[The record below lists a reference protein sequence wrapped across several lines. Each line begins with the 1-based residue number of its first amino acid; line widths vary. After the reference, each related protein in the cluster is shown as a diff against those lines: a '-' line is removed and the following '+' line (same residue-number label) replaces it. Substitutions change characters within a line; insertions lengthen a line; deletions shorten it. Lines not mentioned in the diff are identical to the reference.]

1 MMVLY
6 REEERIIHDRFL
18 NFPSYLKEGDVLVIN
33 VTKVIKARL
42 LGRKPT
48 GAKVEILLLRKL
60 GKNLWEAL
68 TRPARRLR
76 KGDRVIF
83 TRGREAEISQ
93 EGEGG
98 KRIVEF
104 LFPLERE
111 LDRLGRVPLPPYIR
125 REPLPEDEERYQTIY
140 AREGRSV
147 AAPTAGLHFS
157 REILNEVKKKA
168 EVIEIV
174 HNVGEATFRPLTKEV
189 VEENSL
195 PPEEYYISP
204 EASLGLKK
212 AVEEGR
218 RIIGVGTT
226 VVRAL
231 ESAYAHGFSP
241 GSHFTDLFIYPGYEF
256 KVIKGLL
263 TNFHLPRSS
272 LILLVSAFA
281 GREFL
286 LRAYRLAVEEK
297 YRFYSYGD
305 CMLIL

>member
-6 REEERIIHDRFL
+6 REGERIIHDRFL

-48 GAKVEILLLRKL
+48 GARVEILLLRKL
-60 GKNLWEAL
+60 GDNLWEGL

-83 TRGREAEISQ
+83 ARDREAEIRQ

-98 KRIVEF
+98 KRSIEF
-104 LFPLERE
+104 FFPLEME
-111 LDRLGRVPLPPYIR
+111 LDKLGRVPLPPYIR
-125 REPLPEDEERYQTIY
+125 REPLPDDEERYQTIY
-140 AREGRSV
+140 AKEGRSV

-157 REILNEVKKKA
+157 QEILTEVKKKA

-189 VEENSL
+189 VEENFL
-195 PPEEYYISP
+195 PPEEYYIYP
-204 EASLGLKK
+204 EASRGLKK

-218 RIIGVGTT
+218 RIIAVGTT

-231 ESAYAHGFSP
+231 ESAYSHGFSP
-241 GSHFTDLFIYPGYEF
+241 GSHFTDLFIFPGYEF
-256 KVIKGLL
+256 KAVKGLL